1 MIPAPADR
9 FGAAARSA
17 LSTSAAA
24 ALIIRISYELVRA
37 NRGAPGVDGVKGTI
51 NAPVTVTINTTGS
64 MDPQQVASL
73 ARAEIERAQ
82 RRQLDQIRRGLYD

>member
-1 MIPAPADR
+1 
-9 FGAAARSA
+9 
-17 LSTSAAA
+17 
-24 ALIIRISYELVRA
+24 
-37 NRGAPGVDGVKGTI
+37 
-51 NAPVTVTINTTGS
+51 